1 MAKNRIGAVAG
12 VALAAGLLVMSA
24 PTSGWSQP
32 VGADAPPARLI
43 KPRANRAE
51 PHPPETA
58 RRRAGPVDESCRELK
73 QELETALRQK
83 QPRQRRGFQAQLAHN
98 AGTRLCREGQADKG
112 MAEFRKGLSYF
123 DR

>member
-1 MAKNRIGAVAG
+1 MVRALIVIGLIL
-12 VALAAGLLVMSA
+12 ALAPLPAGA
-24 PTSGWSQP
+24 QT
-32 VGADAPPARLI
+32 GADAPPGRLI

-51 PHPPETA
+51 PRSPETA
-58 RRRAGPVDESCRELK
+58 RRRAGPIDESCRELK
-73 QELETALRQK
+73 QELETAIRQQ